1 MTPDTARRNGSRV
14 VALLLA
20 VCLPGCAVFTPL
32 QQATRGMWTAFKP
45 NAHDYRPG
53 DEATGDWDFVGIE
66 GRGDKPLDRE
76 YDRLDYI
83 LKSPKHREIE
93 RNLGIQ

>member
-1 MTPDTARRNGSRV
+1 MRKFACLTLI
-14 VALLLA
+14 ALLPSLA
-20 VCLPGCAVFTPL
+20 GCAIFKPV
-32 QQATRGMWTAFKP
+32 QNASRAMWSAFKP
-45 NAHDYRPG
+45 DSNDYRPG
-53 DEATGDWDFVGIE
+53 DEATGEWDFVGIE

-76 YDRLDYI
+76 YDKLDYY

>member
-1 MTPDTARRNGSRV
+1 MNRFASLTLI
-14 VALLLA
+14 ALLPSLT
-20 VCLPGCAVFTPL
+20 GCAVFKPV
-32 QQATRGMWTAFKP
+32 QNASKAMWSAVMP
-45 NAHDYRPG
+45 SSLDYAPG
-53 DEATGDWDFVGIE
+53 DDATGEWDFVGIE

-76 YDRLDYI
+76 YDKLDYW